1 MDDDVNG
8 LIILSCLGTNGDVS
22 TLLIKVIGCVDFD
35 VGVTNRNELAV
46 DEDLV
51 IDKRITRGVISC
63 VV

>member
-8 LIILSCLGTNGDVS
+8 LIILICLGTNGDVS
-22 TLLIKVIGCVDFD
+22 TLFIEVIGCV
-35 VGVTNRNELAV
+35 GVMNRIELEV
-46 DEDLV
+46 DDDLV